1 MCGRS
6 SNLSAGQTAAAAASV
21 LRGGRVS
28 LAIKSDGRAEL
39 GMTPRPVWKSQGKH
53 EQRDV
58 RPGDYVSVL
67 RLERAS
73 AILHSMHWGIDV
85 GFDSPMYNT
94 RCEGRAVSYR
104 RLIGRSHCA
113 IIAAGFWEGGQ
124 FVHHAGGEPVFLAGL
139 YERECCTILTT
150 EPSPK
155 FRRLHNRMPVVLDT
169 PEKVQAWL
177 SIKRFDGSAD
187 PMAQLPAL
195 YRGCDS
201 PDLVWSRRRPQVKSE
216 ARPNGGGKKQRKRSR
231 EGGGGA
237 GAALLDRVVSS
248 FSGGGGGGG
257 TREEEE
263 DEMLQEAMRRSMADQ
278 EATTSPPGWGRG
290 HVLGGAKIPPVP
302 PSKPPPPAAAAAAA
316 KRRKPECIDL
326 SAD

>member
-21 LRGGRVS
+21 LRGGRLS
-28 LAIKSDGRAEL
+28 LAMKSDGRAEL
-39 GMTPRPVWKSQGKH
+39 GMAPRPVWKSQGKH

-58 RPGDYVSVL
+58 RPGDYLSVL

-104 RLIGRSHCA
+104 RLIGRTHCA

-124 FVHHAGGEPVFLAGL
+124 FVHHAGGEAVFLAGL
-139 YERECCTILTT
+139 YEKECCTILTT

-169 PEKVQAWL
+169 PEKVRAWL

-216 ARPNGGGKKQRKRSR
+216 ARPNGGAKQRKRSR
-231 EGGGGA
+231 EGGGA

-248 FSGGGGGGG
+248 FSGGGGGG

-263 DEMLQEAMRRSMADQ
+263 DEMLQEAMRRSMADD
-278 EATTSPPGWGRG
+278 TTSPPGWGRG

-302 PSKPPPPAAAAAAA
+302 PSKPPPPAAAAAA

>member
-1 MCGRS
+1 M
-6 SNLSAGQTAAAAASV
+6 
-21 LRGGRVS
+21 LRGGRLS
-28 LAIKSDGRAEL
+28 LAMKSDGRAEL
-39 GMTPRPVWKSQGKH
+39 GMAPRPVWKSQGKH

-58 RPGDYVSVL
+58 RPGDYLSVL

-139 YERECCTILTT
+139 YEKECCTILTT

-169 PEKVQAWL
+169 AEKVQAWL

-216 ARPNGGGKKQRKRSR
+216 ARPSNGGAKKQRKRSR
-231 EGGGGA
+231 EGGA

-248 FSGGGGGGG
+248 VSGGGGG
-257 TREEEE
+257 TREEE
-263 DEMLQEAMRRSMADQ
+263 DEMLQEAMRRSMAD
-278 EATTSPPGWGRG
+278 ETTSPPGWGRG

-302 PSKPPPPAAAAAAA
+302 PSKPPPPAAAAAA

-326 SAD
+326 SSD